1 MNEYSAFLPGEQA
14 ALAEPPKVSAID
26 GKGTVAGHGGAEQR
40 VAHGENIAGW
50 VLLTT
55 VEINGVMTAV
65 FEKHATHRGAIAYVT
80 ERGGTIALIPKQ
92 IGDLS
97 KVRPR
102 PTDTPHGVKL
112 ERPLRMSPGPDVTG
126 EYILKSSEDP
136 CYENVAA
143 LGAEYIGWSL
153 VANEEAGPLGS
164 IYLEADGTE
173 PPAEEESSGRVGAG
187 SGRASLRSDRLFPV
201 RCAGALRISGMATA
215 NARCWAA
222 IFRLR
227 TRQCGMRSTAAATS

>member
-1 MNEYSAFLPGEQA
+1 MDRRDFLKLLSAAGTAGTLSSARELFAVPHPSRAYHPGRIVNEYSAFLPEEKA
-14 ALAEPPKVSAID
+14 ALATPPNVSAID
-26 GKGTVAGHGGAEQR
+26 GKSATASCGAANQR

-55 VEINGVMTAV
+55 VEMNGVMTAV

-80 ERGGTIALIPKQ
+80 ERGGTIALVPKQ
-92 IGDLS
+92 IGNLS

-112 ERPLRMSPGPDVTG
+112 ERPLRVPQGPDVTG
-126 EYILKSSEDP
+126 DYILKSNEDP

-143 LGAEYIGWSL
+143 LGAEFIGWTL

-164 IYLEADGTE
+164 VYLEADGTSRQ
-173 PPAEEESSGRVGAG
+173 PKKNPQAE
-187 SGRASLRSDRLFPV
+187 
-201 RCAGALRISGMATA
+201 
-215 NARCWAA
+215 WAP
-222 IFRLR
+222 
-227 TRQCGMRSTAAATS
+227 

>member
-1 MNEYSAFLPGEQA
+1 MDRRDFLKLLSAAGAASNFGPAEELFAAPNPSGNYRPGRIVNEYSAFLPGEQA

-26 GKGTVAGHGGAEQR
+26 GKGTVAIHGGAEQR
-40 VAHGENIAGW
+40 ITHGENIAGW

-65 FEKHATHRGAIAYVT
+65 FEKQAAHRGAIAYVT

-143 LGAEYIGWSL
+143 LCAE
-153 VANEEAGPLGS
+153 
-164 IYLEADGTE
+164 
-173 PPAEEESSGRVGAG
+173 
-187 SGRASLRSDRLFPV
+187 
-201 RCAGALRISGMATA
+201 
-215 NARCWAA
+215 
-222 IFRLR
+222 
-227 TRQCGMRSTAAATS
+227 

>member
-1 MNEYSAFLPGEQA
+1 MDRRDFLKLLSAAGAASNFGPAKELFAAAHPSGNYRPGQIVNEYSAFLPGEQA
-14 ALAEPPKVSAID
+14 ALAGPPKVGAID
-26 GKGTVAGHGGAEQR
+26 GKGTVASHGGSEQW
-40 VAHGENIAGW
+40 VACGENIAGW

-55 VEINGVMTAV
+55 AEINGVMTAV

-80 ERGGTIALIPKQ
+80 EGGGTIALIPKQ

-164 IYLEADGTE
+164 IYLEADGTSRQ
-173 PPAEEESSGRVGAG
+173 PKKNPQAEWAPDLEGH
-187 SGRASLRSDRLFPV
+187 LFDP
-201 RCAGALRISGMATA
+201 
-215 NARCWAA
+215 
-222 IFRLR
+222 
-227 TRQCGMRSTAAATS
+227 